1 MSMPGDDEIVTWWG
15 LVIEGYLAT
24 QDRLMDEIAER
35 FGLAPAP
42 FDILL
47 RLVRTPGHR
56 MPMTR
61 LATEAALSSGG
72 FTKVADRLTAA
83 GLITRQPSPDDRRVT
98 FACLTEHGRE
108 VAEKA
113 RQTCAEILR
122 RRVLEPLGPEA
133 SQALADAMRTLREV
147 NSTS

>member
-1 MSMPGDDEIVTWWG
+1 M
-15 LVIEGYLAT
+15 
-24 QDRLMDEIAER
+24 
-35 FGLAPAP
+35 
-42 FDILL
+42 
-47 RLVRTPGHR
+47 
-56 MPMTR
+56 
-61 LATEAALSSGG
+61 
-72 FTKVADRLTAA
+72 
-83 GLITRQPSPDDRRVT
+83 T